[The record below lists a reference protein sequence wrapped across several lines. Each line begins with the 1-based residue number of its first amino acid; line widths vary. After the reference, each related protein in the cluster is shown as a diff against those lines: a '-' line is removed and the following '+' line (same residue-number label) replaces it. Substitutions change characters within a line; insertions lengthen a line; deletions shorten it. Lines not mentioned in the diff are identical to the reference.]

1 MPVRSQVLFFLFI
14 VPFLLGAGKPT
25 EHPFHVGVIEIQH
38 NAKTQSLELSFK
50 LFTDDFEKA
59 LSNRFKTPIDLI
71 SPARHASMDS
81 LVARY
86 IRENFSL
93 TVGEKRYVS
102 RYLGFE
108 QEKEAVFA
116 YVEYPEIASVNGL
129 QADCSLLYETF
140 EDQINIFHVTMG
152 GERKS
157 SKLGNPARRI
167 EFRF

>member
-1 MPVRSQVLFFLFI
+1 MPVRNPALFLVFLI
-14 VPFLLGAGKPT
+14 PLLMGAGKPVD
-25 EHPFHVGVIEIQH
+25 HPFHVGVIEIQH
-38 NAKTQSLELSFK
+38 NSASQSLEISCK

-59 LSNRFKTPIDLI
+59 LNNRFKTPIDLI
-71 SPARHASMDS
+71 SPARHLSMDS

-86 IRENFSL
+86 VRENFSL
-93 TVGEKRYVS
+93 QIGEKRFMG

-116 YVEYPEIASVNGL
+116 YVEYPEVASISGL
-129 QADCSLLYETF
+129 QAQCSLLYETF

-157 SKLGNPARRI
+157 SKLSNPARRI